1 LWFQGLFPILLPLL
15 RIMSPYS
22 PTLRLYLAMSSTV
35 GGQRQ
40 ILKRPIPVVQ
50 YIRKAVESGV
60 YRTGEEM
67 LRIRKERREGLED
80 IRVIM
85 NRFRQDVIRG
95 SHIQDYPTE
104 YFILEQHP
112 PIPDPPRTPKRIWN
126 RTVQPKPNP
135 VDKLTRKYMTHLE
148 KTDPHAATS
157 ASSSKRRTPPPET
170 FGGPASSEEYYRR
183 LLGVQAAGALR
194 NASSSNTS
202 GILNLQQKPALVQ
215 KAYAAAVLH
224 HHLQRQ
230 NTDQSDE
237 EVMAQVDAMLAQ
249 QTAHEQRVSAERRQ
263 NIVNHSQGI
272 RGPTKT
278 DAAAPTKPSPDAF
291 PFSVLGLDAPA
302 EGASSSA
309 KKDSAE
315 TAAAASDA
323 ANEHSYDSIFSSDPL
338 TIQGMMRWSDRLQ
351 AVPYKEWTVGAST
364 ALDHWIARQVLQL
377 SEETWQSL
385 LEGTDPALLSM
396 GRDIIACRETVF
408 PETALHPT
416 RVQQEMRLARVNDVF
431 VAPVDRSSEATDQSS
446 ALETPMVEEDKEA
459 RTIEDLLQR
468 LGGLRAPDA
477 PSRPAARAETQVAD
491 EWSSMME
498 ASNLN
503 NLDVDAQI
511 DQLVRELQ
519 NWRRRNMETPYDSWD
534 PEDQHRFDSWMKTF
548 VYTVSSEA
556 ERRRIRRSSNAV
568 DYEETRL
575 ALLADRPVSPEESDA
590 FWSQL
595 RDESTVE
602 ALLDHMVEDG
612 PPPGASILQASF
624 WDLPREVQLERLVNL
639 GAVRPL
645 LDEYTKE
652 TDRLRFLQR
661 YGDIILTGV
670 PLEHLVADPSGPIR
684 AADLSREI
692 VATLRISEYERFRM
706 ERLPYKAFAEQDATE
721 ETKAQQDA
729 FEKSRLLFKAWNEH
743 KAGRARY
750 EEKLFQTGRLG
761 LRYSDSM
768 SDEKRK
774 SKKQDDSSFKGKTK

>member
-1 LWFQGLFPILLPLL
+1 
-15 RIMSPYS
+15 MSPYR
-22 PTLRLYLAMSSTV
+22 PTVRVLAMASTV

-50 YIRKAVESGV
+50 FIRQAVESGV
-60 YRTGEEM
+60 YRTNEEM
-67 LRIRKERREGLED
+67 LRIRKERRDGIED

-85 NRFRQDVIRG
+85 TRFRQDIIRG
-95 SHIQDYPTE
+95 SNIQDYPTE

-112 PIPDPPRTPKRIWN
+112 PIPDPLRTPKRIWN
-126 RTVQPKPNP
+126 RTVHPKPNP
-135 VDKLTRKYMTHLE
+135 VDKLTRKYMAHLE

-157 ASSSKRRTPPPET
+157 AAPPRRTRDT
-170 FGGPASSEEYYRR
+170 HGGPASSEEYYRR
-183 LLGVQAAGALR
+183 LLGVPAAAALR
-194 NASSSNTS
+194 NTAHNTS
-202 GILNLQQKPALVQ
+202 GILNLQQKPARVQ

-230 NTDQSDE
+230 NQDQSE
-237 EVMAQVDAMLAQ
+237 AEVMAQVDALLAQ

-263 NIVNHSQGI
+263 NILHHSRGI
-272 RGPTKT
+272 RGSSKASVVTTSTTK
-278 DAAAPTKPSPDAF
+278 SLQDAF
-291 PFSVLGLDAPA
+291 PFAPPELEA
-302 EGASSSA
+302 PTEANDPSS
-309 KKDSAE
+309 KKDTTEQAS
-315 TAAAASDA
+315 AASDA
-323 ANEHSYDSIFSSDPL
+323 ANEHSYDSIFSSDPM
-338 TIQGMMRWSDRLQ
+338 TIQGMMRWSERLQ

-385 LEGTDPALLSM
+385 LEGTDPVLLSM
-396 GRDIIACRETVF
+396 GRDIVACREAVF
-408 PETALHPT
+408 PETALHPS
-416 RVQQEMRLARVNDVF
+416 RVQQEMRWAQEEEEEAMA
-431 VAPVDRSSEATDQSS
+431 APTETASSDKPTSPLDSVTVD
-446 ALETPMVEEDKEA
+446 EDKEA

-477 PSRPAARAETQVAD
+477 PRPPAARADTKVD
-491 EWSSMME
+491 EWSTLME
-498 ASNLN
+498 ASNLKD
-503 NLDVDAQI
+503 LDLDAQI

-519 NWRRRNMETPYDSWD
+519 NWRRRNMEAPYDSWD

-556 ERRRIRRSSNAV
+556 ERRRIRRSSGDPV
-568 DYEETRL
+568 DFEQTRL
-575 ALLADRPVSPEESDA
+575 ALLADPPTSPEESNA

-624 WDLPREVQLERLVNL
+624 WDLPRAVQLDRLVNL
-639 GAVRPL
+639 GAIRPL

-661 YGDIILTGV
+661 YGDVILTGV
-670 PLEHLVADPSGPIR
+670 PLEHLISDPSGPIR
-684 AADLSREI
+684 ATDLSREI

-706 ERLPYKAFAEQDATE
+706 ERLPYKAFSEMDDTADTQ
-721 ETKAQQDA
+721 AQHDA

-768 SDEKRK
+768 ADEKV
-774 SKKQDDSSFKGKTK
+774 QEDDSSAKGGKK